1 MLPPTQPSLLEEM
14 KQSGTR
20 QEAFDRFCR
29 LYRPGLVARCRGWGL
44 QPSDAEDITQVLLL
58 RLWDSLRD
66 FAYDPD
72 RGSFRGY
79 LTRVVGNAVTDHFRD
94 RQRHPQPEAV
104 GGTTAHELSQRQADP
119 AGGQP
124 PSSPGAGV
132 DGLASA
138 IEGTVGPAEWE
149 AIARV
154 RARVDARTWEC
165 FVLREVERLPVEDV
179 MKATGKREGAIYQ
192 VIYRIR
198 RQIGEEHQ
206 RVLREREPVPEAEQ
220 P

>member
-1 MLPPTQPSLLEEM
+1 MLPPTHPSLLAEL

-20 QEAFDRFCR
+20 QAAFARFCR
-29 LYRPGLVARCRGWGL
+29 LYQPGLVARCRGCGL
-44 QPSDAEDITQVLLL
+44 QPSDAEDITQVILL
-58 RLWDSLRD
+58 RLWEALRS
-66 FAYDPD
+66 FTYDPEK
-72 RGSFRGY
+72 GSFRGY
-79 LTRVVGNAVTDHFRD
+79 LTRVVGNAVADHFRD
-94 RQRHPQPEAV
+94 RQRHLQPEAV

-124 PSSPGAGV
+124 PPGRGAGV

-138 IEGTVGPAEWE
+138 LEGAVGPAEWE

-165 FVLREVERLPVEDV
+165 FVLREVERLPVADV
-179 MKATGKREGAIYQ
+179 MKATGKREGAVYQ
-192 VIYRIR
+192 VVYRVR
-198 RQIGEEHQ
+198 KQIGEEYQ
-206 RVLREREPVPEAEQ
+206 RVLHERGPTPEGRQ